1 MSDKIEINSAYI
13 EDLISLIEAQN
24 SQELIS
30 RIMELHVAD
39 IAEII
44 ENLSLENAKYLFELI
59 SDEEKSAAVLVE
71 LEDDT
76 REELLEDLS
85 AKEIAKEVIDNL
97 ESDDAA
103 DLIGELSENKKEEVL
118 SHIEDEDLA
127 SDISD
132 LLTYPEDTAG
142 GLMAKEL
149 IKVNENW
156 NTLQCLR
163 EMRKQAEH
171 VKQVHTIYVV
181 NDNDI
186 LLGSMS
192 LRRLLLTETNTPIKE
207 IIRTDIIS
215 VNATED
221 DEDVA
226 NIMNKYD
233 LIVLPVVNVD
243 NKLIGRITI
252 DDVMDVVKEEAEKD
266 YQMASGISE
275 DVESGDSVWA
285 LTRAR
290 LPWLLIGMIGGLLGA
305 KVIGIF
311 DLKENLE
318 LAFFIPLIAAMG
330 GNVGVQSAAIVVQ
343 GLANDSLKMENLFQK
358 LIKELCV
365 GLSNGII
372 CSVIILGAAFGLGYS
387 MELSLTVSISLLA
400 VIVFAAVFG
409 TFIPLTLEK
418 YKIDPALATGPF
430 ITTVNDVLGL
440 FIYFCIGRA
449 ILGQAIL

>member
-1 MSDKIEINSAYI
+1 MSEKKEITIQLTERISKEISKENTGK
-13 EDLISLIEAQN
+13 LHSLI
-24 SQELIS
+24 
-30 RIMELHVAD
+30 RDLHVAD
-39 IAEII
+39 IAEIL
-44 ENLSLENAKYLFELI
+44 EKLSIKDAQFLYQFIA
-59 SDEEKSAAVLVE
+59 EEKSAEILVE
-71 LEDDT
+71 LDDDLREDF
-76 REELLEDLS
+76 LADLT
-85 AKEIAKEVIDNL
+85 AKEIAEEVIDNL

-103 DLIGELSENKKEEVL
+103 DVIGELSEEKQEEVL
-118 SHIEDEDLA
+118 SHIEDQEYA

-132 LLTYPEDTAG
+132 LLSYAEDTAG

-181 NDNDI
+181 DNNDV

-192 LRRLLLTETNTPIKE
+192 LRRLLLTETNMAIKE
-207 IIRTDIIS
+207 ILKTEIIS
-215 VNATED
+215 VKAKEN
-221 DEDVA
+221 DETVA

-233 LIVLPVVNVD
+233 LVVLPVVDDMNH
-243 NKLIGRITI
+243 LIGRITI

-275 DVESGDSVWA
+275 DVEASDSVWA

-290 LPWLLIGMIGGLLGA
+290 LPWLIIGMIGGLFGA
-305 KVIGIF
+305 AVIGVF
-311 DLKENLE
+311 DIRENFE

-343 GLANDSLKMENLFQK
+343 GLANDSLKMDNIFNK
-358 LIKELCV
+358 LVKELGV
-365 GLSNGII
+365 GLFNGII
-372 CSVIILGAAFGLGYS
+372 CSLIILVAAFSLNYGLK
-387 MELSLTVSISLLA
+387 LSLTVSISLLA
-400 VIVFAAVFG
+400 VIVFAALFG
-409 TFIPLTLEK
+409 TFVPLTLEK
-418 YKIDPALATGPF
+418 YEIDPALATGPF

-440 FIYFCIGRA
+440 FIYFSI
-449 ILGQAIL
+449 GQAIL

>member
-1 MSDKIEINSAYI
+1 MSDRIEINSAYI
-13 EDLISLIEAQN
+13 EQITSLIEANN
-24 SQELIS
+24 SAELSLI
-30 RIMELHVAD
+30 IADLHIAD
-39 IAEII
+39 LAEII
-44 ENLSLENAKYLFELI
+44 EDLSINNAHFLFNLIE
-59 SDEEKSAAVLVE
+59 EEKSAPVLVE

-76 REELLEDLS
+76 REEILSDLT
-85 AKEIAKEVIDNL
+85 AKEIAEGVIDNL

-103 DLIGELSENKKEEVL
+103 DVIGKLSENKKEEVL
-118 SHIEDEDLA
+118 ALIEDIERA

-156 NTLQCLR
+156 TTIQCLK
-163 EMRKQAEH
+163 EMRKQAEE
-171 VKQVHTIYVV
+171 VKAVYTIYVV
-181 NDNDI
+181 DDNEK
-186 LLGSMS
+186 LLGILS
-192 LRRLLLTETNTPIKE
+192 LRKLLLIEKATAIKDIIFTE
-207 IIRTDIIS
+207 IIS
-215 VNATED
+215 VKATEE
-221 DEDVA
+221 DENVA

-233 LIVLPVVNVD
+233 LIALPVVDELNR
-243 NKLIGRITI
+243 LIGRITI

-275 DVESGDSVWA
+275 DVESSDTTWE

-311 DLKENLE
+311 DLSGDSFE

-343 GLANDSLKMENLFQK
+343 GLANDSLKMENIFQK
-358 LIKELCV
+358 LVKELGV
-365 GLSNGII
+365 GLLNGII
-372 CSVIILGAAFGLGYS
+372 CSIIILGAAFSLGYS
-387 MELSLTVSISLLA
+387 LALSLTVSISLFA

-418 YKIDPALATGPF
+418 YNIDPALATGPF

-440 FIYFCIGRA
+440 FIYFMI
-449 ILGQAIL
+449 GQAIL

>member
-1 MSDKIEINSAYI
+1 MSEKTEITAQLIEKISEQINQDNTAKLQ
-13 EDLISLIEAQN
+13 DLISD
-24 SQELIS
+24 
-30 RIMELHVAD
+30 LHVAD
-39 IAEII
+39 IAEIL
-44 ENLSLENAKYLFELI
+44 EELSLTDAQFLYQFI
-59 SDEEKSAAVLVE
+59 AEEKSAEILVE
-71 LEDDT
+71 LDDDL
-76 REELLEDLS
+76 REDLLADLT
-85 AKEIAKEVIDNL
+85 AKEIAEEVIDNL
-97 ESDDAA
+97 ETDDAA
-103 DLIGELSENKKEEVL
+103 DVIGEFSEEKQEEVL
-118 SHIEDEDLA
+118 SLIEDKDHA

-181 NDNDI
+181 DNNDV

-192 LRRLLLTETNTPIKE
+192 LRKLLLTETDTPIKE
-207 IIRTDIIS
+207 IIKTEIIS
-215 VNATED
+215 VKAPED
-221 DEDVA
+221 DDDIA

-233 LIVLPVVNVD
+233 LIVLPVVD
-243 NKLIGRITI
+243 KENKLIGRITI
-252 DDVMDVVKEEAEKD
+252 DDIMDVVKEEAEKD

-275 DVESGDSVWA
+275 DVEASDSVWT

-290 LPWLLIGMIGGLLGA
+290 LPWLLIGMIGGMLGA
-305 KVIGIF
+305 EVIGIF
-311 DLKENLE
+311 DIRENFE

-343 GLANDSLKMENLFQK
+343 GLANDSLKMDNIFQK
-358 LIKELCV
+358 LIKETGV
-365 GLSNGII
+365 GLLNGII
-372 CSVIILGAAFGLGYS
+372 CSLIVLAAAFGLGYG
-387 MELSLTVSISLLA
+387 MALSLTVSISLLA
-400 VIVFAAVFG
+400 VIIFAALFG
-409 TFIPLTLEK
+409 TFVPLTLEK

-440 FIYFCIGRA
+440 FIYFWI
-449 ILGQAIL
+449 GQAIL

>member
-1 MSDKIEINSAYI
+1 MSDRIEINSAYI
-13 EDLISLIEAQN
+13 EQIASLIEANN
-24 SQELIS
+24 SAELSLI
-30 RIMELHVAD
+30 IADLHIAD

-44 ENLSLENAKYLFELI
+44 DDLSIDNAHFLFDLI
-59 SDEEKSAAVLVE
+59 EEEKSAPVLVE

-76 REELLEDLS
+76 LEEILSDLT
-85 AKEIAKEVIDNL
+85 AKEIAEEVIDNL

-103 DLIGELSENKKEEVL
+103 DVIGKLSQDKKEEVL
-118 SHIEDEDLA
+118 ALIEDIERA
-127 SDISD
+127 SDIND

-156 NTLQCLR
+156 TTIQCLK
-163 EMRKQAEH
+163 EMRKQAEDLKE
-171 VKQVHTIYVV
+171 VYTIYVV
-181 NDNDI
+181 NDNDK
-186 LLGSMS
+186 LLGILS
-192 LRRLLLTETNTPIKE
+192 LRKLLLIERATAIKDIIFTE
-207 IIRTDIIS
+207 IIS
-215 VNATED
+215 VKATED
-221 DEDVA
+221 DEHVA

-233 LIVLPVVNVD
+233 LIALPVVDDLNR
-243 NKLIGRITI
+243 LIGRITI
-252 DDVMDVVKEEAEKD
+252 DDVMDVAKDEAEKD

-275 DVESGDSVWA
+275 DVESSDTAWE

-311 DLKENLE
+311 NLSGDNFE

-343 GLANDSLKMENLFQK
+343 GLANDSLKMENIFQK
-358 LIKELCV
+358 LVKELGV
-365 GLSNGII
+365 GLLNGII
-372 CSVIILGAAFGLGYS
+372 CSIIILGAAFSLGYS
-387 MELSLTVSISLLA
+387 LALSLTVSISLFA

-418 YKIDPALATGPF
+418 YNIDPALATGPF

-440 FIYFCIGRA
+440 FIYFMI
-449 ILGQAIL
+449 GQAIL

>member
-1 MSDKIEINSAYI
+1 MSDRIEINSAYI
-13 EDLISLIEAQN
+13 EQITSLIEVNN
-24 SQELIS
+24 SAELSLI
-30 RIMELHVAD
+30 IADLHIAD

-44 ENLSLENAKYLFELI
+44 EDLSIDNAHFLFDLI
-59 SDEEKSAAVLVE
+59 EEEKSAPVLVE

-76 REELLEDLS
+76 REEILSDLT
-85 AKEIAKEVIDNL
+85 AKEIAEGVINNL

-103 DLIGELSENKKEEVL
+103 DVIGKLSENKKEEVL
-118 SHIEDEDLA
+118 SLIKDIERV

-132 LLTYPEDTAG
+132 LLTYDDDTAG

-156 NTLQCLR
+156 TTIQCLK
-163 EMRKQAEH
+163 EMRKQAED
-171 VKQVHTIYVV
+171 VKAVYTIYVV
-181 NDNDI
+181 DDNEK
-186 LLGSMS
+186 LLGILS
-192 LRRLLLTETNTPIKE
+192 LRKLLLIERDTAIKDIIFTE
-207 IIRTDIIS
+207 IISIK
-215 VNATED
+215 ATEN
-221 DEDVA
+221 DEYVA
-226 NIMNKYD
+226 NIMNKYN
-233 LIVLPVVNVD
+233 LITIPVVDDFNR
-243 NKLIGRITI
+243 LIGRITI

-275 DVESGDSVWA
+275 DVESSDTPWE

-305 KVIGIF
+305 KVIGVF
-311 DLKENLE
+311 DLSGDNFE

-343 GLANDSLKMENLFQK
+343 GLANDSLKMENIFQK
-358 LIKELCV
+358 LIKELGV
-365 GLSNGII
+365 GLLNGII
-372 CSVIILGAAFGLGYS
+372 CSIIILGAAFSLGYS
-387 MELSLTVSISLLA
+387 LALSLTVSISLFA

-418 YKIDPALATGPF
+418 YNIDPALATGPF

-440 FIYFCIGRA
+440 FIYFMI
-449 ILGQAIL
+449 GQAIL